1 MNKKKLSLF
10 AVITLV
16 ACLAISCDTGDSQG
30 KNLTGTRWERDDGS
44 NKIFIEFISDTQCL
58 MGITKN
64 SEDIIGEAYT
74 YSVTSS
80 AIIFDTDDTI
90 SMFAKYDAK
99 TIRTSDGKAFK
110 KVPCTFKNVAGTRW
124 EAKDGNDTLFL
135 DFPTD
140 SKLFM
145 GDSIKGNDIV
155 DQQQT
160 YFVSSKSIYLPNVE
174 DDDNNTMSYDGNKI
188 IFNST
193 TYTKV
198 PRTIKSVT
206 GTRWEGVNGDDTIFI
221 EFTSDTECISGA
233 VDDDI
238 DEIQNTTNYYLGS
251 KSIFT
256 EDGDAFNSVTDKS
269 MICYDVPFTMQPCSF
284 SDFNGTRWEVEDED
298 AGMVFFLEFIS
309 DSKIFEGAVVNR
321 QDKIYS
327 CSSYVTGS
335 KAVSFLV
342 NDNIYS
348 ASYTKNDI
356 TINNYNLKK
365 VALSEVKVDLAG
377 TRWEAINES
386 GKKQFITFIDEKDC
400 TSGTV
405 DSDGNEHARIVE
417 YACGSKSLY
426 IDGKTFQFYGST
438 MKDENGLDFQKVS
451 SNKIQN
457 LSGTRWES
465 KEDDGTIQFEEFTPD
480 SKCYFGTVYNGVEK
494 FNKVYAYTLADD
506 TVYFEGMDSV
516 QKIDFANNTATLN
529 DIIFTKVN

>member
-256 EDGDAFNSVTDKS
+256 EDGDAFN
-269 MICYDVPFTMQPCSF
+269 
-284 SDFNGTRWEVEDED
+284 
-298 AGMVFFLEFIS
+298 
-309 DSKIFEGAVVNR
+309 
-321 QDKIYS
+321 
-327 CSSYVTGS
+327 
-335 KAVSFLV
+335 
-342 NDNIYS
+342 
-348 ASYTKNDI
+348 
-356 TINNYNLKK
+356 
-365 VALSEVKVDLAG
+365 
-377 TRWEAINES
+377 
-386 GKKQFITFIDEKDC
+386 
-400 TSGTV
+400 
-405 DSDGNEHARIVE
+405 
-417 YACGSKSLY
+417 
-426 IDGKTFQFYGST
+426 
-438 MKDENGLDFQKVS
+438 
-451 SNKIQN
+451 
-457 LSGTRWES
+457 
-465 KEDDGTIQFEEFTPD
+465 
-480 SKCYFGTVYNGVEK
+480 
-494 FNKVYAYTLADD
+494 
-506 TVYFEGMDSV
+506 
-516 QKIDFANNTATLN
+516 
-529 DIIFTKVN
+529 